1 MTTSKQDSFR
11 FFVRL
16 WKNSISTEE
25 IEKIV
30 VNSFGKVA
38 IYCGESEVNR
48 KKAALITGYL
58 SREELDKKIEEL
70 TKSLNI
76 KVENVIKVED

>member
-1 MTTSKQDSFR
+1 M
-11 FFVRL
+11 
-16 WKNSISTEE
+16 
-25 IEKIV
+25 EKIV